1 MVESR
6 TFYITRCD
14 DDQSET
20 GTPPQGYLRRRPKK
34 SRVGKPTTLSS
45 REVVF
50 ASSRYRRTKRG
61 STTDWEAKFP
71 D

>member
-34 SRVGKPTTLSS
+34 SRV
-45 REVVF
+45 
-50 ASSRYRRTKRG
+50 
-61 STTDWEAKFP
+61 
-71 D
+71 